1 MKLVKSSFVFKL
13 LKLAS
18 EIAILNRLKLINMI
32 IRFLKVL
39 LKILIHFAIP
49 EHDKFLNLWSVFNLL
64 EVRDQKIQYFG

>member
-1 MKLVKSSFVFKL
+1 MKIVKRSFVFKL
-13 LKLAS
+13 LKLAT
-18 EIAILNRLKLINMI
+18 EIAILYRLKLVNMI